1 MQKKDLVQKLN
12 SKEKNQVKRKVHRK
26 KLKNGYLFWIT
37 GLSGSGKTTVAKKI
51 KRDIEKLYGPTVV
64 ISGDDIRNIFNF
76 KGYSYKERSTLA
88 MKYCRLSLFLTNQNI
103 NVIFAVVG
111 LFNKARLW
119 NKKNI
124 KNYCEIYLK
133 TDLKKLIRRKD
144 KKFYSISKEV
154 VGINI
159 KPEFPKYP
167 HITISNNFKE
177 SINTLSKKLIKKII
191 INCPL

>member
-1 MQKKDLVQKLN
+1 MKKT
-12 SKEKNQVKRKVHRK
+12 VHRK
-26 KLKNGYLFWIT
+26 RLKNGYLFWIT
-37 GLSGSGKTTVAKKI
+37 GLSESGKTTIAKKI
-51 KRDIEKLYGPTVV
+51 KKDIENLYGPTVV

-76 KGYSYKERSTLA
+76 KGYSYKERSTLV
-88 MKYCRLSLFLTNQNI
+88 MKYCKLSLFLTKQNI

-111 LFNKARLW
+111 LFNKARFW

-133 TDLKKLIRRKD
+133 TDLKKIIRRKD
-144 KKFYSISKEV
+144 KKFYSSGKEI

-167 HITISNNFKE
+167 DIVINNNFKE
-177 SINTLSKKLIKKII
+177 SINTLSKRLIKRII
-191 INCPL
+191 VKCPL

>member
-1 MQKKDLVQKLN
+1 
-12 SKEKNQVKRKVHRK
+12 
-26 KLKNGYLFWIT
+26 
-37 GLSGSGKTTVAKKI
+37 
-51 KRDIEKLYGPTVV
+51 
-64 ISGDDIRNIFNF
+64 
-76 KGYSYKERSTLA
+76 
-88 MKYCRLSLFLTNQNI
+88 MKYCQLSLFLTNQNI

-133 TDLKKLIRRKD
+133 TDLKKLIRRKN
-144 KKFYSISKEV
+144 KKSYSTSKEV

>member
-1 MQKKDLVQKLN
+1 MKK
-12 SKEKNQVKRKVHRK
+12 KVHRK
-26 KLKNGYLFWIT
+26 KVKNGYLFWIT

-51 KRDIEKLYGPTVV
+51 KRDVEKLYGPTVV

-144 KKFYSISKEV
+144 KKFYSSSKEV

-167 HITISNNFKE
+167 HITINNNFKE